1 MQYGSHPENP
11 SDPKSEYVMEYARR
25 IPHPRSGIPAWHW
38 EPKDVRPEEGD
49 ALIIIGGR
57 SGLCYPKLFT
67 VEDTRRLLTCKVTI
81 LPPGST
87 IML

>member
-1 MQYGSHPENP
+1 MAKVINKTTHLTN
-11 SDPKSEYVMEYARR
+11 M
-25 IPHPRSGIPAWHW
+25 
-38 EPKDVRPEEGD
+38 KDGD

>member
-1 MQYGSHPENP
+1 MAKVINKTITTHLTNMKDGDVAEIVNWFC
-11 SDPKSEYVMEYARR
+11 DEEMEPGTIVQRCFNYHWWAQ
-25 IPHPRSGIPAWHW
+25 RS
-38 EPKDVRPEEGD
+38 
-49 ALIIIGGR
+49 
-57 SGLCYPKLFT
+57 KLFT

>member
-1 MQYGSHPENP
+1 MAKVINITTHLTNMKDGDVAEIVNWFC
-11 SDPKSEYVMEYARR
+11 DE
-25 IPHPRSGIPAWHW
+25 
-38 EPKDVRPEEGD
+38 EPGTIVQRYGD

>member
-1 MQYGSHPENP
+1 MAKVINKTITTHLTN
-11 SDPKSEYVMEYARR
+11 M
-25 IPHPRSGIPAWHW
+25 
-38 EPKDVRPEEGD
+38 KDVAEIVNWFCDEEMEPGTIVQRYGD
-49 ALIIIGGR
+49 AIIGGR